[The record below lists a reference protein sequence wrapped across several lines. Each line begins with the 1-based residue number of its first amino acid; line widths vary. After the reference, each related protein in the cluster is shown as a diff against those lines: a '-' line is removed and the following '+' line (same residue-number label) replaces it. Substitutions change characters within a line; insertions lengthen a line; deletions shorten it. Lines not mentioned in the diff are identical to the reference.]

1 MPHKDAYS
9 KHQLIMAS
17 VRKRTNIWI
26 ADFKDRNGKR
36 LCRSTKVK
44 VIPKCNPCGKTLK
57 QLKEETRREAQ
68 MRAEAL
74 EEYSKWGEKVSPEK
88 LDILIRAEL
97 IKTPGHLE
105 SVEAFLERFLQ
116 NRKRNSS
123 LNFNSIRRNQK
134 AFERFLEFLGDKKSN
149 PLASIT
155 KAVCDDFVSSE
166 LHRVSSRTVD
176 RYRESL
182 SCAFNRAVDEDIVTK
197 NPFRHVKIPKCG
209 KDSSPRRA
217 FTQDEIRKLISVLP
231 EDWSDMVIACICLG
245 GQRLGDIASL
255 KWNQVDW
262 PGGTISL
269 TTQKTGRAMRD
280 IPLIPALEKLL
291 RKRHQGMIN
300 EYIFPVQGEMY
311 AQGKGSSLSGEF
323 VSLLRAHGF
332 VERKVV
338 QKQGDRRTFSPLS
351 FHSLRSSVVTFLHNQ
366 GVPPE
371 MCREIVGHDSEEIQ
385 RIYYR
390 PNTEEKRDHMKKLG
404 IVLGDDN
411 MTKNSEAI

>member
-1 MPHKDAYS
+1 
-9 KHQLIMAS
+9 MAS

-44 VIPKCNPCGKTLK
+44 VIPKCNPYGKTPK
-57 QLKEETRREAQ
+57 QQEEETRREAQ
-68 MRAEAL
+68 IRAEAL
-74 EEYSKWGEKVSPEK
+74 EEYTKWGEKVSPEK

-116 NRKRNSS
+116 SRKRNSS
-123 LNFNSIRRNQK
+123 LSFSSILRTQK

-166 LHRVSSRTVD
+166 LYRVSSRTVD

-182 SCAFNRAVDEDIVTK
+182 SCAFNRAVDEDIITK
-197 NPFRHVKIPKCG
+197 NPFKHVKIPKCG

-231 EDWSDMVIACICLG
+231 EDWADMVIACICLG

-255 KWNQVDW
+255 KWSQVNW
-262 PGGTISL
+262 PAGTISF

-291 RKRHQGMIN
+291 RRRHQKMMN
-300 EYIFPVQGEMY
+300 EYVFPVQGEMY
-311 AQGKGSSLSGEF
+311 AQGKGSILSGEF
-323 VSLLRAHGF
+323 VSLLRAHEF

-338 QKQGDRRTFSPLS
+338 QKQGDRRTCSPLS

-366 GVPPE
+366 RVPPE

-404 IVLGDDN
+404 IVLENDTMIN
-411 MTKNSEAI
+411 NSEAI

>member
-1 MPHKDAYS
+1 
-9 KHQLIMAS
+9 MANI
-17 VRKRTNIWI
+17 RKRSNTWI
-26 ADFKDRNGKR
+26 ADFKDRNGNR
-36 LCRSTKVK
+36 LCRTTKVRI
-44 VIPKCNPCGKTLK
+44 IPKCNPYGKTFK
-57 QLKEETRREAQ
+57 QLEEETRREAQ

-97 IKTPGHLE
+97 IKMPQHLE
-105 SVEAFLERFLQ
+105 SVEAFLDRFLQ
-116 NRKRNSS
+116 SRKRNSS
-123 LNFNSIRRNQK
+123 LSFSSILRTQK

-149 PLASIT
+149 PLASVT

-182 SCAFNRAVDEDIVTK
+182 SCAFNRAVDEDIITK
-197 NPFRHVKIPKCG
+197 NPFKHVKIPKCG

-217 FTQDEIRKLISVLP
+217 FTQDEIRKLISALP

-269 TTQKTGRAMRD
+269 TTQKTGRVMRD

-311 AQGKGSSLSGEF
+311 VQGKGSSLSGEF

-351 FHSLRSSVVTFLHNQ
+351 FHSLRSSVVTSLHNQ

-404 IVLGDDN
+404 IVLGDDT